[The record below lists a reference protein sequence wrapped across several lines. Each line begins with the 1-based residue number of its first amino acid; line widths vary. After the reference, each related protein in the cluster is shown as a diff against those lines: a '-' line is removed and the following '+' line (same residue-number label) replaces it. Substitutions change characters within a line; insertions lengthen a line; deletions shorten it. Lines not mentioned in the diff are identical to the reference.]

1 MPRADRVVRPYKRC
15 PADVQIQRQRADV
28 GIGPYRVLREVA
40 GVRTNLQLPTA
51 GRGKPL
57 PYVTTKNLLLHYY
70 FKLPF
75 HPQTTHTCPAV
86 KPRPRQTLQGWWVQA
101 VRQRAH
107 RAAASAAAVGISRNE
122 LINQMIA
129 FALDN
134 MDDSAEE

>member
-1 MPRADRVVRPYKRC
+1 MRRNVA
-15 PADVQIQRQRADV
+15 AAQNVQPSSSSVTFGDSF
-28 GIGPYRVLREVA
+28 PS
-40 GVRTNLQLPTA
+40 
-51 GRGKPL
+51 RGSLFRRSHRSAPL
-57 PYVTTKNLLLHYY
+57 PL
-70 FKLPF
+70 
-75 HPQTTHTCPAV
+75 QTTHTCPAA
-86 KPRPRQTLQGWWVQA
+86 KPRPWQTLQGWGVQA